1 MEYPEWLNQAVDL
14 YENQHMTFAAIGKQL
29 HVGRKTV
36 GKYLN
41 KIGYKSNPKYVRKVN
56 PEKLRKYDYSIADS
70 IFNQID
76 TEEKAYWLG
85 FLYADGYVSEFNN
98 TIELSLE
105 ESDVNHLIAYRNF
118 LGLNDK
124 PFNKKIKTI
133 NNQEFYSYRFSFNSR
148 KAKQALI
155 RLGCTPQKTF
165 SLTFPKKDQV
175 PEYLIHHF
183 IRGYIDGDGCIY
195 VNKNKISIEVL
206 GTEEFLTGYKQWI
219 GLGNSKIYHFNHSD
233 IKRVINSNR
242 QALDILRRI
251 YNDATIYLERKHNK
265 YLNYLAV
272 RQEDC
277 EKLV

>member
-1 MEYPEWLNQAVDL
+1 MSCPEWLNQAIDL
-14 YENQHMTFAAIGKQL
+14 YQNQHMTFTDIGKQL

-41 KIGYKSNPKYVRKVN
+41 KAGYQSNPKYARHIN

-70 IFNQID
+70 IFDKID

-98 TIELSLE
+98 TIELALE
-105 ESDVNHLIAYRNF
+105 ELDINHLMAYRSF
-118 LGLNDK
+118 LGLEDK
-124 PFNKKIKTI
+124 PLNKKVKIVNSK
-133 NNQEFYSYRFSFNSR
+133 EFYSYRFSFNSV
-148 KAKQALI
+148 KAKQALM

-165 SLTFPKKDQV
+165 SLTFPNEDQI
-175 PEYLIHHF
+175 PDYLIHHF

-195 VNKNKISIEVL
+195 TNKSKISIEVL
-206 GTEEFLTGYKQWI
+206 GTEAFLTGYKQWI
-219 GLGNSKIYHFNHSD
+219 NLGNSKIYHFKHSN
-233 IKRVINSNR
+233 IKRVVNSYR
-242 QALDILRRI
+242 QALNILERI
-251 YNDATIYLERKHNK
+251 YNNATIYLERKHKK
-265 YLNYLAV
+265 YLDYLAV